1 MLSKNSYHLHPVYCK
16 WSFGNSN
23 KKILTWSSVWL
34 RACLTSSVFTTPYK
48 NSGDFDT
55 AWSNRPMTR
64 ALLKHMVRAPSCSS
78 VNVHFILFVSSK
90 CLMHTS
96 QVLTMKYV
104 ENIITYPYISISHP
118 LSVQDTP
125 YQVSRAD
132 TGVWYRKGYVLSYPL
147 HIVIKYKKTSSLI
160 ITG

>member
-64 ALLKHMVRAPSCSS
+64 ALLKHMIRAPSCSS
-78 VNVHFILFVSSK
+78 VTVHFILCITKVFDAYSPSTNNEIHREYK
-90 CLMHTS
+90 IHTHTF
-96 QVLTMKYV
+96 QYHTL
-104 ENIITYPYISISHP
+104 
-118 LSVQDTP
+118 
-125 YQVSRAD
+125 YQYKTNHIR
-132 TGVWYRKGYVLSYPL
+132 YRGLILGCDIKKGMYC
-147 HIVIKYKKTSSLI
+147 HIHYT
-160 ITG
+160 